1 MPVKPA
7 TQNQHSSN
15 SPTSKVLTIGD
26 AVYDLDD
33 HTPMMVQYLTMKVN
47 YPQALLLYR
56 MGDFYELFFD
66 DAKRAAQILD
76 ITLTRRGTDK
86 AGNTIAMA
94 GVPFHAADSY
104 MARLIA
110 AGQTVVVCEQ
120 IDESTTSQL
129 PTMGAKSKKDTADN
143 INTSSKGGKAKA
155 ATIMRREVVKTLT
168 AGTITDDALISEGS
182 TPTVVAIDIA
192 AMKKGVSKDANK
204 NASKEQPLQAAISQL
219 DLAAGTLTTQE
230 LSATSSDELQIQMLT
245 VLARFAPSEC
255 IVSEALNDTIGEDWL
270 LWLRSTLDCPII
282 EVAANDFHK
291 DHAPNTLCQQFDV
304 QRLDGLGILDMPL
317 SQTSCAALIH
327 YARQTQQRHVPQ
339 VNQLIVEHDDD
350 YLIID
355 ANSQQNLELF
365 APVSSNG
372 TSLISVVNHCKTP
385 MGRRLLV
392 QQMKRPLRQHSLIDQ
407 RLDAIG
413 SLLNNERQSNDHQPN
428 TSVTELRQTL
438 NAISDVERISSR
450 IGLMSA
456 RPRDLR
462 KLCDSIASSAQLGE
476 QLNTLFMGTSKG
488 FEQKSS
494 EQKGLLPLLMQ
505 YLPAQMPA
513 IKEIAELIGRSI
525 VIEPPAHI
533 RDGGMIASGFDE
545 EFDRLSHLHDN
556 IQATLDEMLER
567 ERQAHQ
573 LSSLKVGFNK
583 VSGFYFELPKMQAQ
597 NAPEHFI
604 RRQTLKSSE
613 RFITDE
619 LKTVET
625 EYLSAQT
632 LALAREKQLYQ
643 QLLITLSGQLGQL
656 QQLSAAIAQI
666 DVLSNWAQLA
676 ITYNWQRPI
685 MGNEIAS
692 DDLVNSKNADS
703 PNLNNAGSD
712 NLNSNNE
719 RQQTQLNFDE
729 PSLANN
735 QAPNSISRSSQNS
748 PTSIDIKAGRH
759 LVVEAALNP
768 SFVTSKANKNST
780 AKQTR
785 AFVANDC
792 QLGTG
797 ASNLDNYSFDNNS
810 LNNNSL
816 DKNSHPERLLL
827 ITGPNMGGKS
837 TYMRQTAL
845 IVLLAHCG
853 SYVPAA
859 SARIGDIDR
868 IFTRIGSADD
878 LAGGKSTFMVEMIE
892 TANILN
898 QATNKS
904 LVLMDEVGRGTATTD
919 GLAIAHACVNKLLEI
934 GCLTLFATHYFEL
947 TQLADRGFYSCD
959 NTDGNNNISPYK
971 NGNKPTG
978 IRNVHVAASDV
989 DGQLLLLHQIREGA
1003 ASSSFGLHVAKMAGI
1018 PHEVLEDAESYLV
1031 DNLNID
1037 NVAITNVAA
1046 NNATATQ
1053 ALDDTINR
1061 KSDLTNSIN
1070 EKRQLNYPNSSQN
1083 HADTIA
1089 KQATTRAEKTKQDQ
1103 LLDLQQALDSINPD
1117 SLTPKQAHDMLYTLK
1132 HLISC

>member
-1 MPVKPA
+1 MPVKSS
-7 TQNQHSSN
+7 TQPSSVAN
-15 SPTSKVLTIGD
+15 SSAKILTIGD
-26 AVYDLDD
+26 NVYDLDD

-120 IDESTTSQL
+120 IDESAPDQL
-129 PTMGAKSKKDTADN
+129 PIMGAKSKKDSGFETNTASTN
-143 INTSSKGGKAKA
+143 GKAKA

-168 AGTITDDALISEGS
+168 AGTITDDALISNGA

-192 AMKKGVSKDANK
+192 ASLSKSKVDDK
-204 NASKEQPLQAAISQL
+204 NPSLRAAVSQL
-219 DLAAGTLTTQE
+219 NLAAGTLITQE
-230 LSATSSDELQIQMLT
+230 LNATSIDALQTQMLT

-255 IVSEALNDTIGEDWL
+255 IVSEALDDHAGEAWL
-270 LWLRSTLDCPII
+270 VWLRSSLDCPII
-282 EVAANDFHK
+282 EVAANDFYP
-291 DHAPNTLCQQFDV
+291 DHAPTTLCQQFDV

-317 SQTSCAALIH
+317 AQTSCAALIH

-339 VNQLIVEHDDD
+339 VNQLIVEHDHD

-372 TSLISVVNHCKTP
+372 TSLLSVVNHCKTP
-385 MGRRLLV
+385 MGKRLLV

-413 SLLNNERQSNDHQPN
+413 SLLNSKYQSN
-428 TSVTELRQTL
+428 TWVTELRQTL
-438 NAISDVERISSR
+438 HTIGDIERISSR

-456 RPRDLR
+456 KPRDLR
-462 KLCDSIASSAQLGE
+462 KIADSIASSE
-476 QLNTLFMGTSKG
+476 QLNTQLINAGISA
-488 FEQKSS
+488 EH
-494 EQKGLLPLLMQ
+494 KGLLPLLMQ
-505 YLPAQMPA
+505 YLPAQLP
-513 IKEIAELIGRSI
+513 IIQEIAELIERAI

-533 RDGGMIASGFDE
+533 RDGGMIAVGFDE

-556 IQATLDEMLER
+556 IQATLDKMLDS

-573 LSSLKVGFNK
+573 LPSLKVGYNK

-597 NAPEHFI
+597 QAPEHFI

-643 QLLITLSGQLGQL
+643 QLLITLSRHLPEL
-656 QQLSAAIAQI
+656 QQLSSAIAQI
-666 DVLSNWAQLA
+666 DILSNWAQLA
-676 ITYNWQRPI
+676 ITYQWRRPI
-685 MGNEIAS
+685 MGNNTLS
-692 DDLVNSKNADS
+692 NDSSNSTNSNSTTLNS
-703 PNLNNAGSD
+703 PA
-712 NLNSNNE
+712 SNNE
-719 RQQTQLNFDE
+719 RQQNQLNFDQQ
-729 PSLANN
+729 PSTNN
-735 QAPNSISRSSQNS
+735 

-759 LVVEAALNP
+759 VVVEAALNP
-768 SFVTSKANKNST
+768 SFANSKGNKNSNT
-780 AKQTR
+780 KQTR

-792 QLGTG
+792 QLGSTG
-797 ASNLDNYSFDNNS
+797 KSSISKNS
-810 LNNNSL
+810 I
-816 DKNSHPERLLL
+816 DKNSINENNHPERLLL

-898 QATNKS
+898 QATDKS

-947 TQLADRGFYSCD
+947 TQLADKGFYSCD
-959 NTDGNNNISPYK
+959 STGKTGNHNK
-971 NGNKPTG
+971 DNKPTG

-1018 PHEVLEDAESYLV
+1018 PHEVLEDAKRYLV
-1031 DNLNID
+1031 DNLAD
-1037 NVAITNVAA
+1037 HTSD
-1046 NNATATQ
+1046 TQ
-1053 ALDDTINR
+1053 AIATTHQANDNSNIYNSADNTDN
-1061 KSDLTNSIN
+1061 KSDLANSLN
-1070 EKRQLNYPNSSQN
+1070 EIRQPNYPNSYVNNRQN
-1083 HADTIA
+1083 NADTIS
-1089 KQATTRAEKTKQDQ
+1089 KQATIVVNKTEQNQ
-1103 LLDLQQALDSINPD
+1103 LSELQQTLSNTNPD
-1117 SLTPKQAHDMLYTLK
+1117 SLTPKQAHDLLYTLK
-1132 HLISC
+1132 QLISS